1 MMYLSRLILN
11 PRNAGARRDVA
22 RPYELHRT
30 LMRTVEHA
38 PEGERLLFRIEPEP
52 GPGGPVVLVQSAE
65 AEPDWAPL
73 LDNAY
78 LLEVAGP
85 KGFAPALR
93 RGQHLRFRLT
103 ANPVKKVNGK
113 RIPLIIDNHEDEQ
126 VKTYWVW
133 LPRQADRCGF
143 QVLAAQ
149 DAPFHTAST
158 RAKRATYGKH
168 EIPHFGVR
176 FDGMLDVTDPV
187 RLVEAV
193 RDGIGPAKAF
203 GFGLLS
209 LAPAR

>member
-1 MMYLSRLILN
+1 MYLSRLILN

-126 VKTYWVW
+126 VKTYWDW
-133 LPRQADRCGF
+133 LHRQAERCGF
-143 QVLAAQ
+143 QYWPRRTHRFTRPRPGRSALRTVNMRSRTLA
-149 DAPFHTAST
+149 
-158 RAKRATYGKH
+158 YGLT
-168 EIPHFGVR
+168 GCW
-176 FDGMLDVTDPV
+176 T
-187 RLVEAV
+187 
-193 RDGIGPAKAF
+193 
-203 GFGLLS
+203 
-209 LAPAR
+209 